1 VVLTTHHLDEA
12 EVLCERVAIMDHGR
26 VLVEDRPAALV
37 RTLDAPTRVVVAQ
50 DRLPDSTARELPG
63 VLEVGAETA
72 GLVLSTRAPGPLL
85 QRLAE
90 LDVLDGVTVH
100 GATLED
106 VFLDLTGR
114 EYRT

>member
-1 VVLTTHHLDEA
+1 
-12 EVLCERVAIMDHGR
+12 

-37 RTLDAPTRVVVAQ
+37 RSLDAPTRVVLGP
-50 DRLPDSTARELPG
+50 DRLTPATARELPG
-63 VLEVGAETA
+63 VLEVAEESA
-72 GLVLSTRAPGPLL
+72 GLVLTSRAPAPLL

-90 LDVLDGVTVH
+90 LDALDGVTVR

-114 EYRT
+114 AYRS